1 MLYQISQGS
10 KNFGS
15 QTIFR
20 QLQFEI
26 RGNEKIAVV
35 GPNGS
40 GKTTL
45 LKIISG
51 EIDLDDGV
59 IHKSNQVRL
68 GVLNQTSF
76 ADEEISVEA
85 AFQQEFAYIHDMQAQ
100 LERMHVALQGE
111 HDEKLLFQYD
121 SLLHTFEMAGG
132 YTFESEMKT
141 VLTKMG
147 FETADLLRPIK
158 TFSGGQKT
166 RLAFAKLLLS
176 KPDILLLDE
185 PTNHLDISTIEWLEG
200 YLIYYPKAI
209 VFVSHDRYFL
219 DKVANTVVDIDQ
231 YKTTRYTGN
240 YSSYLHQKTTQLE
253 KQLSAYNRQQKDIER
268 LEMLIEKFRYKRS
281 KAAFAQ
287 SKIKYLERMEK
298 IEKPKGEGRSFTAN
312 FIAKIRGAKDVLI
325 MDHCVIGYDRPLAEI
340 SMHILRG
347 DKVAVMGDNG
357 TGKSTLLKT
366 IVGDLPLLS
375 GELMLGHQI
384 DVGYFDQDH
393 AQFSSQKTVLEEI
406 WDDFPELDKTQIRT
420 VLGRFL
426 FSGDDVFKSV
436 AVCSGG
442 ERVRLLLAKLMLR
455 QANLLIL
462 DEPTNHLDI
471 PGKEA
476 LEAALAGYE
485 GTILFV
491 SHDRYFIEKIATSRL
506 VFEQGKATYYPLN
519 IEQKKS
525 VEPVSVKDEK
535 KAERLSLI
543 RQKKDLVKELSKIEK
558 QITEAEI
565 SLESLREKRFEPE
578 YYHDYQKMK
587 DLDDQIDDAHNV
599 IAHLISRW
607 EELQEHVEGKTT

>member
-1 MLYQISQGS
+1 MLYQISQGTKS
-10 KNFGS
+10 FGS
-15 QTIFR
+15 QPIFK

-51 EIDLDDGV
+51 EIDLDEGV
-59 IHKSNQVRL
+59 IHRSSQVRL
-68 GVLNQTSF
+68 GVLSQTSF
-76 ADEEISVEA
+76 INEDISVET
-85 AFQQEFAYIHDMQAQ
+85 AFSEEFAYIHKMQEQ
-100 LERMHVALQGE
+100 LEVMHVALQSD
-111 HDEKLLFQYD
+111 HDDKLLFQYD
-121 SLLHTFEMAGG
+121 SLLHAFEMAGG
-132 YTFESEMKT
+132 YTFDSEMKT

-147 FETADLLRPIK
+147 FVESDLQRSIK

-219 DKVANTVVDIDQ
+219 DKVANTVVDIDG

-240 YSSYLHQKTTQLE
+240 YSSYLHQKKTNME
-253 KQLSAYNRQQKDIER
+253 KQLSAYTRQQKDIER
-268 LEMLIEKFRYKRS
+268 LEALIEKFRYKRS

-298 IEKPKGEGRSFTAN
+298 IDKPKGEGRSFAAN
-312 FIAKIRGAKDVLI
+312 FVAKIRGAKDVLI
-325 MDHCVIGYDRPLAEI
+325 LDQCVIGYDRPLAKI
-340 SMHILRG
+340 SMNILRG

-366 IVGDLPLLS
+366 IVGQIPLLS
-375 GELMLGHQI
+375 GELMLGHQVE
-384 DVGYFDQDH
+384 VGYFDQDH
-393 AQFSSQKTVLEEI
+393 AQFSSDKTVLEEI
-406 WDDFPELDKTQIRT
+406 WDDFPDLDKTQVRT

-442 ERVRLLLAKLMLR
+442 ERVRLLLAKLMLK

-476 LEAALAGYE
+476 LEEALAGYE

-519 IEQKKS
+519 IEQKKA
-525 VEPVSVKDEK
+525 EPAISAKEEQKV
-535 KAERLSLI
+535 ERLA
-543 RQKKDLVKELSKIEK
+543 QVKAKKDLTRELAKIEK
-558 QITEAEI
+558 QITESE
-565 SLESLREKRFEPE
+565 SELESLREKRFEPE

-587 DLDDQIDDAHNV
+587 DLDDQIDEVHNA
-599 IAHLISRW
+599 IARLISRW
-607 EELQEHVEGKTT
+607 EELQESVEGK

>member
-1 MLYQISQGS
+1 MLYQISQGTKS
-10 KNFGS
+10 FGS
-15 QTIFR
+15 QAIFK

-45 LKIISG
+45 LKIIAG
-51 EIDLDDGV
+51 QIDLDEGV
-59 IHKSNQVRL
+59 IHRSNQVRL
-68 GVLNQTSF
+68 GVLSQTSF
-76 ADEEISVEA
+76 ADEEVSVEA
-85 AFQQEFAYIHDMQAQ
+85 AFSEEFAYIHEMHSQ
-100 LERMHVALQGE
+100 LEKMHVALQGD
-111 HDEKLLFQYD
+111 HDDKLLFQYD
-121 SLLHTFEMAGG
+121 SLLHAFEMAGG

-141 VLTKMG
+141 ILTKMG
-147 FETADLLRPIK
+147 FEPADMNRQIK

-231 YKTTRYTGN
+231 YKTIRYTGN
-240 YSSYLHQKTTQLE
+240 YTSYLHQKNLNLE

-268 LEMLIEKFRYKRS
+268 LEALIEKFRYKKS

-287 SKIKYLERMEK
+287 SKIKYLDRMEK
-298 IEKPKGEGRSFTAN
+298 VEKPKGEGRSFAAN
-312 FIAKIRGAKDVLI
+312 FVSKIRGAKDVLVL
-325 MDHCVIGYDRPLAEI
+325 DQCVIGYDQPLAEV

-347 DKVAVMGDNG
+347 DKVAILGDNG
-357 TGKSTLLKT
+357 TGKSTLLKS
-366 IVGDLPLLS
+366 IVGQLPLLK
-375 GELMLGHQI
+375 GEMMLGHQI
-384 DVGYFDQDH
+384 DIGYFDQDH

-406 WDDFPELDKTQIRT
+406 WDDFPDLDKTQIRT

-436 AVCSGG
+436 SVCSGG
-442 ERVRLLLAKLMLR
+442 ERVRLLLAKLMLK

-506 VFEQGKATYYPLN
+506 VFEQGRSNYYPLN
-519 IEQKKS
+519 VEQKKT
-525 VEPVSVKDEK
+525 EPVVSLKQEQK
-535 KAERLSLI
+535 EERLSAI
-543 RQKKDLVKELSKIEK
+543 KQKKDLVKELSRIEK
-558 QITEAEI
+558 QITESEGL
-565 SLESLREKRFEPE
+565 LEGLREKRFEPE

-587 DLDDQIDDAHNV
+587 DLDDQIDDAHNA
-599 IAHLISRW
+599 IARLIARW
-607 EELQEHVEGKTT
+607 EELQNHVEGK